1 VNPTRATIAATLLC
15 LTMACAARGRAAEA
29 RGPGAGRAT
38 AGEAPDV
45 TAAER
50 PAALREVAFDQ
61 HLGAQLPLDLVF
73 RDENGAAV
81 PLGSLLSARPVLMQ
95 LAYYQCPM
103 LCPLVLNG
111 LTSSLKPLT
120 FDVGRDFDVVV
131 VSIAPDETT
140 AQAAEKRRSAIARYA
155 RPGTDGGWH
164 FLTGSPEAIRR
175 LSEAVGFRYAFDET
189 TRQYAHA
196 AGVVLL
202 TPGGRISRYFFGA
215 EFSSRDLRLGLI
227 ESTQRK
233 IGTLA
238 DQLLLFCFHYDPANG
253 RYTATALSV
262 VRLGGVLTVL
272 ALIGFVALS
281 LRRELVRG
289 RSAAAPGSRS

>member
-1 VNPTRATIAATLLC
+1 MRATIAAALLC
-15 LTMACAARGRAAEA
+15 LTLFGAAPSGADAPGAAVGRAN
-29 RGPGAGRAT
+29 

-50 PAALREVAFDQ
+50 PAALREVAFEQ

-73 RDENGAAV
+73 RDESGAAV
-81 PLGSLLSARPVLMQ
+81 RLGSLLAERPVLLQ

-111 LTSSLKPLT
+111 LTSSLKPLR
-120 FDVGRDFDVVV
+120 FDVGKDFDVVV
-131 VSIAPDETT
+131 VSIAPDETA
-140 AQAAEKRRSAIARYA
+140 AQAAEKRREAIGRYA
-155 RPGTDGGWH
+155 RPGTDAGWH

-175 LSEAVGFRYAFDET
+175 LTEAVGFRYAFDEA

-215 EFSSRDLRLGLI
+215 EFSPRDLRLGLI
-227 ESTQRK
+227 ESAQQK
-233 IGTLA
+233 IGTLT

-253 RYTATALSV
+253 RYTATALNA
-262 VRLGGVLTVL
+262 VRLAGVLTVL
-272 ALIGFVALS
+272 ALIAFVVLS
-281 LRRELVRG
+281 LRRELARA
-289 RSAAAPGSRS
+289 RSAAAAPGSRS